1 MGRYRRNKQMQT
13 DDQSPPKPVYL
24 NPKQA
29 ADHLG
34 LKPNTLAK
42 MRVYGN
48 GPKYRK
54 HGFRVLYSLDDLNFW
69 SQASR
74 RSSTSETPGD

>member
-1 MGRYRRNKQMQT
+1 MQIDNQT
-13 DDQSPPKPVYL
+13 PPKPVFL
-24 NPKQA
+24 NTKQA
-29 ADHLG
+29 ADYLG

-54 HGFRVLYSLDDLNFW
+54 HGFRVLYSLYDLNAW
-69 SQASR
+69 SEASS
-74 RSSTSETPGD
+74 RSSTSEMPDE

>member
-1 MGRYRRNKQMQT
+1 MQI
-13 DDQSPPKPVYL
+13 DDQTPPKSMFL
-24 NPKQA
+24 NSKQA
-29 ADHLG
+29 ADYLG

-54 HGFRVLYSLDDLNFW
+54 HGFRVLYALDDLNTW
-69 SQASR
+69 SEASS
-74 RSSTSETPGD
+74 RSSTSEQRDE

>member
-1 MGRYRRNKQMQT
+1 MQT
-13 DDQSPPKPVYL
+13 DDQPPPRPTFL

-29 ADHLG
+29 AEYLG

-42 MRVYGN
+42 MRVYGS

-54 HGFRVLYSLDDLNFW
+54 HGFKVLYALDDLIAW
-69 SQASR
+69 SERSSR
-74 RSSTSETPGD
+74 QSTSEQPDD

>member
-1 MGRYRRNKQMQT
+1 MQ
-13 DDQSPPKPVYL
+13 DDNQESHRPTFL
-24 NPKQA
+24 NSKQA
-29 ADHLG
+29 ADYLG

-54 HGFRVLYSLDDLNFW
+54 HGFRVLYSLDELNAW
-69 SQASR
+69 SDASR
-74 RSSTSETPGD
+74 RSSTSETPDE

>member
-1 MGRYRRNKQMQT
+1 MHF
-13 DDQSPPKPVYL
+13 DDQSSPKPMFL
-24 NPKQA
+24 NSKQA
-29 ADHLG
+29 ADYLG

-54 HGFRVLYSLDDLNFW
+54 HGFRVLYALDDLNAW
-69 SQASR
+69 SEASK
-74 RSSTSETPGD
+74 RSSTSEVPNE

>member
-1 MGRYRRNKQMQT
+1 MQN
-13 DDQSPPKPVYL
+13 DDEQHRPTFL
-24 NPKQA
+24 NSKQA
-29 ADHLG
+29 ADYLG

-54 HGFRVLYSLDDLNFW
+54 HGFRVLYSLDDLNVW
-69 SQASR
+69 SDASR
-74 RSSTSETPGD
+74 RSSTSEIPDEQ

>member
-1 MGRYRRNKQMQT
+1 MQNDPNET
-13 DDQSPPKPVYL
+13 KRPTFL

-29 ADHLG
+29 ADYLG

-54 HGFRVLYSLDDLNFW
+54 HGFRVLYALEDLLDW
-69 SQASR
+69 SEKSSR
-74 RSSTSETPGD
+74 RSTSETPDA

>member
-1 MGRYRRNKQMQT
+1 MT
-13 DDQSPPKPVYL
+13 DDQIGDKRPTFL

-29 ADHLG
+29 ADYLG

-42 MRVYGN
+42 MRVYGS

-54 HGFRVLYSLDDLNFW
+54 HGFRVLYALQDLIDW
-69 SQASR
+69 SEQSSR
-74 RSSTSETPGD
+74 RSTSENPDG

>member
-1 MGRYRRNKQMQT
+1 MQI
-13 DDQSPPKPVYL
+13 DEQRPPKPVFL
-24 NPKQA
+24 NTKQA
-29 ADHLG
+29 ADYLG

-54 HGFRVLYSLDDLNFW
+54 HGFRVLYSIDDLNAW
-69 SQASR
+69 SEASS
-74 RSSTSETPGD
+74 RSSTSEVRDE

>member
-1 MGRYRRNKQMQT
+1 MEK
-13 DDQSPPKPVYL
+13 DDNAHDKPTFL

-29 ADHLG
+29 AEFLG

-48 GPKYRK
+48 GPQYRK
-54 HGFRVLYSLDDLNFW
+54 HGFKVLYARADLVAW
-69 SQASR
+69 SE
-74 RSSTSETPGD
+74 RSARKSTSEQPDE

>member
-1 MGRYRRNKQMQT
+1 MQFDNQT
-13 DDQSPPKPVYL
+13 PPKPMFL
-24 NPKQA
+24 NSKQA
-29 ADHLG
+29 ADYLG

-54 HGFRVLYSLDDLNFW
+54 HGFRVLYALDDLNAW
-69 SQASR
+69 SEASSR
-74 RSSTSETPGD
+74 TSTSELPDE

>member
-1 MGRYRRNKQMQT
+1 MQT
-13 DDQSPPKPVYL
+13 DDKTPKRPNFM

-29 ADHLG
+29 AEYLG
-34 LKPNTLAK
+34 LRPNTLAK

-54 HGFRVLYSLDDLNFW
+54 HGFKVLYSQDDLIEW
-69 SQASR
+69 SEKSSR
-74 RSSTSETPGD
+74 RSTSQQADD

>member
-1 MGRYRRNKQMQT
+1 MEVDHR
-13 DDQSPPKPVYL
+13 SPPRPAFL
-24 NPKQA
+24 NSKQA
-29 ADHLG
+29 AEYLG

-54 HGFRVLYSLDDLNFW
+54 HGFRVLYALDDLNAW
-69 SQASR
+69 SDASS
-74 RSSTSETPGD
+74 RSSTSETPDE

>member
-1 MGRYRRNKQMQT
+1 MET
-13 DDQSPPKPVYL
+13 DDPNTKRPTFL

-29 ADHLG
+29 AEFLG

-54 HGFRVLYSLDDLNFW
+54 HGFRVLYALDDLIEW
-69 SQASR
+69 SDRSSR
-74 RSSTSETPGD
+74 HSTSETPDA

>member
-1 MGRYRRNKQMQT
+1 MQT
-13 DDQSPPKPVYL
+13 EDQNQPKPSFL
-24 NPKQA
+24 NTKQA
-29 ADHLG
+29 SEYLG

-54 HGFRVLYSLDDLNFW
+54 HGFRVLYSLEELNAW
-69 SQASR
+69 SEASC
-74 RSSTSETPGD
+74 RSSTSEIPDE

>member
-1 MGRYRRNKQMQT
+1 MDINNLT
-13 DDQSPPKPVYL
+13 PPTPTFL
-24 NPKQA
+24 NSKQA
-29 ADHLG
+29 ADYLG

-54 HGFRVLYSLDDLNFW
+54 HGFRVLYAFEDLNAW
-69 SQASR
+69 SEASSR
-74 RSSTSETPGD
+74 RSTSETPDV

>member
-1 MGRYRRNKQMQT
+1 MQN
-13 DDQSPPKPVYL
+13 DDQTPPKPMFL
-24 NPKQA
+24 NSKQA
-29 ADHLG
+29 ADYLG

-54 HGFRVLYSLDDLNFW
+54 HGFRVLYALDDLNAW
-69 SQASR
+69 SEASSR
-74 RSSTSETPGD
+74 TSTSEMPDE

>member
-1 MGRYRRNKQMQT
+1 MQFE
-13 DDQSPPKPVYL
+13 DQNPPRPQFL
-24 NPKQA
+24 NTRQA
-29 ADHLG
+29 SDYLG

-54 HGFRVLYSLDDLNFW
+54 HGFRVLYSLDELSAW
-69 SQASR
+69 SEASS
-74 RSSTSETPGD
+74 RSSTSEIPDE

>member
-1 MGRYRRNKQMQT
+1 MQE
-13 DDQSPPKPVYL
+13 DDQAPPKPVFL
-24 NPKQA
+24 NTKQA
-29 ADHLG
+29 AEYLG

-54 HGFRVLYSLDDLNFW
+54 HGFRVLYSIDDLNAW
-69 SQASR
+69 SEASS
-74 RSSTSETPGD
+74 RSSTSEMPDE